1 MPDNHI
7 LSQTGMAGKD
17 DIADA
22 VLGGASDFISDFFA
36 KVIQWYTAKD
46 DEKVFDKYVVYCL
59 KFGVVDQT
67 DHLSEL
73 TEPLP
78 YDRK

>member
-17 DIADA
+17 DVADA
-22 VLGGASDFISDFFA
+22 MLGGASDFISDIFA
-36 KVIQWYTAKD
+36 KVIQWYGTKD
-46 DEKVFDKYVVYCL
+46 DEKVLDKYVVYCL
-59 KFGVVDQT
+59 KFVVGDQT

-78 YDRK
+78 YYRK